1 MQINAN
7 YHTHTT
13 FCDGTDTAEDMVR
26 AAIALGFEHLGFSGH
41 LDYFAHVDVPR
52 YFAEI
57 LRLEE
62 KYRADIEILCGIEL
76 DSLYDSRAAEGA
88 DYIIGSTHYLDLPPV
103 DGEYISV
110 DSRVENIHRLAEL
123 FFGGD
128 YYRLTRA
135 YYELEELAV
144 ERMHPT
150 FIGHFDLVTRFNDLP
165 KEQGGHFVDET
176 DPRYLRP
183 ALEALEALIKTGTP
197 IEINCGAINRG
208 RKREP
213 YPAPP
218 LLKAIRELGGE
229 VLLSADAHQKEKLSG
244 GFDTALE
251 RARAAGFD
259 HVLILTRDGSPPN
272 TRPANDKL
280 FWQEIPI
287 L

>member
-1 MQINAN
+1 MN
-7 YHTHTT
+7 
-13 FCDGTDTAEDMVR
+13 
-26 AAIALGFEHLGFSGH
+26 
-41 LDYFAHVDVPR
+41 
-52 YFAEI
+52 
-57 LRLEE
+57 
-62 KYRADIEILCGIEL
+62 
-76 DSLYDSRAAEGA
+76 
-88 DYIIGSTHYLDLPPV
+88 LPPV

-123 FFGGD
+123 FFDGD

-135 YYELEELAV
+135 YYEFEAQAV
-144 ERMHPT
+144 ERIHPT
-150 FIGHFDLVTRFNDLP
+150 FIGHFDLVTRFNDLSP
-165 KEQGGHFVDET
+165 EQGGHFVDET

-218 LLKAIRELGGE
+218 LLKAIHDFGGE
-229 VLLSADAHQKEKLSG
+229 VLINADAHQKEKLNG

-259 HVLILTRDGSPPN
+259 HVLILTKDAHAPN
-272 TRPANDKL
+272 SRPANDKL
-280 FWQEIPI
+280 YWKEISI
-287 L
+287 